1 MLSLFVFVPKFRKS
15 LSWHLSKF
23 VRWAI
28 FRLFG
33 LLLFET
39 KWWVLPEVFS
49 SKNMYLLDFLHSSLI
64 SGVVVPCV
72 LISTVMIGFG
82 LSVLCVLSTSPY
94 KVTETEN
101 DAKANDLELL
111 DGTKSPKQML
121 FSLSFQFFMLSL
133 CYISAGIQ
141 LVFPQYS
148 TLLSVA
154 VSISL
159 ISYGGYIMATFCIF
173 RSDVCGI
180 KTGHNQRWDII
191 NYWIDYL
198 YVARHKKF
206 SLWQWT
212 INGNKDFIS
221 TDFINK
227 FSLS

>member
-1 MLSLFVFVPKFRKS
+1 
-15 LSWHLSKF
+15 
-23 VRWAI
+23 
-28 FRLFG
+28 
-33 LLLFET
+33 
-39 KWWVLPEVFS
+39 
-49 SKNMYLLDFLHSSLI
+49 
-64 SGVVVPCV
+64 
-72 LISTVMIGFG
+72 MIGFG

-180 KTGHNQRWDII
+180 KTGYNQRWDII
-191 NYWIDYL
+191 NYQI
-198 YVARHKKF
+198 
-206 SLWQWT
+206 
-212 INGNKDFIS
+212 IIM
-221 TDFINK
+221 
-227 FSLS
+227 

>member
-1 MLSLFVFVPKFRKS
+1 
-15 LSWHLSKF
+15 
-23 VRWAI
+23 
-28 FRLFG
+28 
-33 LLLFET
+33 
-39 KWWVLPEVFS
+39 
-49 SKNMYLLDFLHSSLI
+49 
-64 SGVVVPCV
+64 
-72 LISTVMIGFG
+72 MIGFG

-191 NYWIDYL
+191 NYLILW
-198 YVARHKKF
+198 
-206 SLWQWT
+206 SLVC
-212 INGNKDFIS
+212 GNKQSIGTGIFDLS

-227 FSLS
+227 SSLS

>member
-1 MLSLFVFVPKFRKS
+1 MQTTVLVF
-15 LSWHLSKF
+15 
-23 VRWAI
+23 
-28 FRLFG
+28 
-33 LLLFET
+33 
-39 KWWVLPEVFS
+39 
-49 SKNMYLLDFLHSSLI
+49 FLHSSLI

-133 CYISAGIQ
+133 SYISAGIQ

-191 NYWIDYL
+191 EYYE
-198 YVARHKKF
+198 V
-206 SLWQWT
+206 
-212 INGNKDFIS
+212 
-221 TDFINK
+221 
-227 FSLS
+227 